1 MQLELRHLRVL
12 RTVADQG
19 SVTRAAAALGVS
31 QPALTA
37 QLRRIEHL
45 LGGEVFARGH
55 RGVVPTPYGEFVL
68 ARTRSI
74 IAGVDDLLQARPS
87 STAGPVVGVGSFE
100 NPVVVALVDSLS
112 RAMPEA
118 RITLQTE
125 HFVRVLVDMVVN
137 GRLDVALVADY
148 PGHALRVGPS
158 IALAVVATEPVF
170 VAVSSAHPLA
180 ARSEIS
186 LAELAGEQWVLP
198 PSDGMGWPEHLLE
211 QCELAGFVP
220 RARYQLV
227 EAGVRREL
235 IGAGHAVSACQA
247 LYDPGDQVTV
257 LPLRGDPLWMRHVL
271 VWRTSSPVDAHAAA
285 MAEVAVT
292 THKTLAARNRAFS
305 AWTQAAGRTAQ
316 TAGETAQAAG
326 RAANMTG

>member
-12 RTVADQG
+12 RTVADHG

-37 QLRRIEHL
+37 QVRRIEHL

-87 STAGPVVGVGSFE
+87 GTAGPVVGVGSFE
-100 NPVVVALVDSLS
+100 NPVVVALVDALT

-118 RITLQTE
+118 RVTLQTE

-137 GRLDVALVADY
+137 GRLDMALVADY
-148 PGHALRVGPS
+148 PGHALRVPPS
-158 IALAVVATEPVF
+158 IGLAVVAQEPVF
-170 VAVSSAHPLA
+170 VAVSSAHRLA
-180 ARSEIS
+180 AASPV
-186 LAELAGEQWVLP
+186 ELADLADEQWVLP

-211 QCELAGFVP
+211 RCEQAGFAP

-271 VWRTSSPVDAHAAA
+271 IWRTASPVDAHAQA
-285 MAEVAVT
+285 MAEVAVSA
-292 THKTLAARNRAFS
+292 HRTLAARNRAFS
-305 AWTQAAGRTAQ
+305 AWS
-316 TAGETAQAAG
+316 AQAG
-326 RAANMTG
+326 SSANMMG